1 MILEFHQRLS
11 ILAKDSVKA
20 LDRFPVRSEKDDI
33 YQTNIYAH
41 CYESSAANLASL
53 QKASRN
59 LPNVIQREEMLQ
71 RKSRGQRPFQ
81 SDLVTKDPMLQIL
94 EKVVLDQRDQRHRP
108 QDHRHEQE
116 DADVVDAR
124 LASIRRSWRALG
136 GHSGT
141 LATIASRDN
150 RATVKQVRRSC
161 VSGGGTTRPP

>member
-1 MILEFHQRLS
+1 MRATADREAGLLAIGDRDSDRAVGALLADQRLVRADVEDQDPGAHG
-11 ILAKDSVKA
+11 IVAAIAADRARGAVLLALA
-20 LDRFPVRSEKDDI
+20 A
-33 YQTNIYAH
+33 AH
-41 CYESSAANLASL
+41 DA
-53 QKASRN
+53 
-59 LPNVIQREEMLQ
+59 QRA
-71 RKSRGQRPFQ
+71 
-81 SDLVTKDPMLQIL
+81 DHLVVDGRRDPGA
-94 EKVVLDQRDQRHRP
+94 VGDQRHRP